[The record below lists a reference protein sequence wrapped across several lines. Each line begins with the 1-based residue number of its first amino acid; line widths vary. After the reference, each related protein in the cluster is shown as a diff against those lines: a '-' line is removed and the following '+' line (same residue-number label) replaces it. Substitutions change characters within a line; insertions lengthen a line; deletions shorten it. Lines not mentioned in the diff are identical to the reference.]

1 LNWNWNQIK
10 QSWLGSFEHLKR
22 QIYLKLNE
30 FDVLISYLSVY
41 DIIVFLSKRRHYNL
55 FLVLT
60 PSSNVITHTDTQHDE
75 SCLHICFEKGG
86 KIWIWIKL
94 ELNLNWIWIKF
105 GLHWKVGQLWTPEKT
120 NYIEIEWVQYFIF
133 ILNSQCFWKW
143 TNANP
148 MKNFRQTATVSNLT
162 L

>member
-1 LNWNWNQIK
+1 MEPDKAELVGQLWTPEKTNIIEIEWVRYFNFILKCIWYNCISFKKTTLQFVSGSYTVIK
-10 QSWLGSFEHLKR
+10 C
-22 QIYLKLNE
+22 
-30 FDVLISYLSVY
+30 
-41 DIIVFLSKRRHYNL
+41 
-55 FLVLT
+55 
-60 PSSNVITHTDTQHDE
+60 HTDNQHGE
-75 SCLHICFEKGG
+75 PCLIICFEKGV

-120 NYIEIEWVQYFIF
+120 NYIEIEWVQYLIF
-133 ILNSQCFWKW
+133 ILNSQFFWKW

-148 MKNFRQTATVSNLT
+148 MKIFRQTATVSNLT